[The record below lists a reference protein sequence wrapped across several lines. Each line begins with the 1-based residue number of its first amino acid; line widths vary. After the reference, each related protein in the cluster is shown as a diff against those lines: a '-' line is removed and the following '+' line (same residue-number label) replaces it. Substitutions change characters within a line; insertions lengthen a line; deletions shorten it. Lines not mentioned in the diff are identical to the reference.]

1 MYTKGTLP
9 IENMCEYHD
18 FMKKMFNKD
27 KVKQDFDNVIKKI
40 LALDIVQEVL
50 KQRKLIEINLNEV
63 GIVNYEVKH
72 HTKDKN
78 LKCFVLQ
85 LSLDDENSYKLISKT
100 NNQNVILS
108 KIEISNDY
116 INYTNAIYAIISYFN
131 NNGNFNNII
140 SLIKESL

>member
-1 MYTKGTLP
+1 MG
-9 IENMCEYHD
+9 NMCEYHD
-18 FMKKMFNKD
+18 VMKKMFNKD
-27 KVKQDFDNVIKKI
+27 KVKQDFDDVIKKI

-50 KQRKLIEINLNEV
+50 KQRKFIEINLNEV

-72 HTKDKN
+72 HTKDEN
-78 LKCFVLQ
+78 LKCLVLQ

-108 KIEISNDY
+108 KKEISNDY

>member
-9 IENMCEYHD
+9 MGNMCEYHD
-18 FMKKMFNKD
+18 VMKKMFNKD
-27 KVKQDFDNVIKKI
+27 KVKQDFDDVIKKI

-50 KQRKLIEINLNEV
+50 KQRKFIEINLNEV

-72 HTKDKN
+72 HTKDEN
-78 LKCFVLQ
+78 LKCLVLQ

-108 KIEISNDY
+108 KKEISNDY